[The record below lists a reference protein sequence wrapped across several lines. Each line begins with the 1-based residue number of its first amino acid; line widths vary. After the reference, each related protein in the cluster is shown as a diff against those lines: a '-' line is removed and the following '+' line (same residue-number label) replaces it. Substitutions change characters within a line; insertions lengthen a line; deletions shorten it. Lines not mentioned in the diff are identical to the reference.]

1 MLYASGK
8 TSEIRIIPD
17 AIMVRR
23 ERWSILDVFVS
34 VRRSPINL
42 FQFCESQN
50 QNKRVRK
57 KGRNERRT
65 ISPSCPTVVAFAAL
79 RPCRHT
85 LRCIMS
91 YLRNNF
97 MRKML
102 CSSSKEDD
110 LDNLARGSSSAGDNT
125 GSSSQPPS
133 TSTSRRHAQSRLLE
147 LEHHVAVNGRIPMT
161 IAPIRCS
168 LQPGDRHVRAKD
180 ISIAALSGWTL
191 AENTLRS
198 SMVTFRHFKKYND
211 LEEARANPPNVLVG
225 RHEDWHFLCD
235 HYMCIPGIIIA
246 AGQSCFYNDSTSSLS
261 KKGSRSIVWSCFEK
275 HMFESGRPC
284 RRSQRMCRI
293 KCWNSSPSLLKRPW
307 LGTQAEGPQDDEC
320 KQLHDVMVSIGHR
333 KRDSN
338 TS

>member
-1 MLYASGK
+1 
-8 TSEIRIIPD
+8 
-17 AIMVRR
+17 
-23 ERWSILDVFVS
+23 
-34 VRRSPINL
+34 
-42 FQFCESQN
+42 
-50 QNKRVRK
+50 
-57 KGRNERRT
+57 
-65 ISPSCPTVVAFAAL
+65 
-79 RPCRHT
+79 
-85 LRCIMS
+85 
-91 YLRNNF
+91 
-97 MRKML
+97 ML

-161 IAPIRCS
+161 IAPGAEKPIS
-168 LQPGDRHVRAKD
+168 LYVVRFSQAID
-180 ISIAALSGWTL
+180 I
-191 AENTLRS
+191 
-198 SMVTFRHFKKYND
+198 HFKKYND

-284 RRSQRMCRI
+284 RRSQRMCII
-293 KCWNSSPSLLKRPW
+293 KCWNSSPSLPQKGPKPKARKTTSASSSTTSW
-307 LGTQAEGPQDDEC
+307 SQSATEREIQIQAKLDQALERIKLQDRNYQALASEMEQMRKLIQDMTRAQQGPA
-320 KQLHDVMVSIGHR
+320 HYP
-333 KRDSN
+333 
-338 TS
+338 